1 MQSMVSSDGMFVNN
15 DATSYETYSSSSG
28 NCYHPK

>member
-15 DATSYETYSSSSG
+15 DATSYEIYSSSSD
-28 NCYHPK
+28 NVYHPR

>member
-1 MQSMVSSDGMFVNN
+1 MQPMVSSNSMFVNN

-28 NCYHPK
+28 NGYHPK